1 MLADRD
7 KAELWVFQ
15 IEGFPQVSPANS
27 HSGKD
32 GGNGGGGE
40 GGGGGGAGAG
50 GDDSM
55 EGEVQAQIAEEET
68 EGKWKRLDGRL
79 RDEWGLRGT
88 SEYFLRPL
96 PWGDFN
102 R

>member
-27 HSGKD
+27 HGGKD
-32 GGNGGGGE
+32 GAGGGG
-40 GGGGGGAGAG
+40 
-50 GDDSM
+50 DDNM

-88 SEYFLRPL
+88 SEYIYAAAAVGRFQSLTL
-96 PWGDFN
+96 
-102 R
+102 

>member
-15 IEGFPQVSPANS
+15 IEGFPQTSSANS
-27 HSGKD
+27 HGGKD
-32 GGNGGGGE
+32 GVGGGG
-40 GGGGGGAGAG
+40 
-50 GDDSM
+50 DDNM

-79 RDEWGLRGT
+79 RDEWGLRGM
-88 SEYFLRPL
+88 SEYIYVAAAPVRLQL
-96 PWGDFN
+96 LTS
-102 R
+102 